1 MRRFFALFSCIFLP
15 LSGTPQPA
23 LKAAPIRNGKGPAT
37 TKVVTIHDDRA
48 IRSYTPNQTVIQGM
62 IDRGVAQLT
71 GKPDATTAWQSLVST
86 DDVVGIKVYTK
97 SGGVT
102 GTRMPVVEAVIEGL
116 LQAGLAPGQIIVWDK
131 RLEYLRA
138 AGYLELADR
147 YGIRLEGSAEK
158 GYDESTFYDTAL
170 VGKLVWGDLEFGRKG
185 KSVGR
190 RSFVSKLITED
201 ITRFISIAP
210 LLNHY
215 QAGVAGHIY
224 SLALGS
230 ADNTYRFEASKTH
243 LNIAAPELYAME
255 ILGDRV
261 ALNIVDALICQYQG
275 ERQSLLHYS
284 SILNELRL
292 SRDPVALDVLSI
304 RELEKQRKIAELP
317 LQKPD
322 MELYYNAGLLQL
334 GTFDPKK
341 VEVERIE
348 AAD

>member
-15 LSGTPQPA
+15 LSATPQPT
-23 LKAAPIRNGKGPAT
+23 LKADATRAGNGLPEST
-37 TKVVTIHDDRA
+37 IVTVHDARA
-48 IRSYTPNQTVIQGM
+48 LNSYTPIQSVIDRM
-62 IDRGVAQLT
+62 VDRGVTRLT
-71 GKPDATTAWQSLVST
+71 GKPDATAAWRSLVST
-86 DDVVGIKVYTK
+86 NDVVGIKVYTR

-102 GTRMPVVEAVIEGL
+102 GTRMSVVEAVIEGL
-116 LQAGLAPGQIIVWDK
+116 LQAGLPPKQIIVWDK
-131 RLEYLRA
+131 RLEDLRA
-138 AGYLELADR
+138 AGYFELAER
-147 YGIRLEGSAEK
+147 HGVLIEGSAEN

-170 VGKLVWGDLEFGRKG
+170 VGKLVWGDLEFGREGKG
-185 KSVGR
+185 VGR
-190 RSFVSKLITED
+190 KSFVSKLITKD

-215 QAGVAGHIY
+215 QAGVAGHVY
-224 SLALGS
+224 GLALGS

-284 SILNELRL
+284 SILNELRF
-292 SRDPVALDVLSI
+292 SRDPLALDVMSI
-304 RELEKQRKIAELP
+304 RELEKQRRIAELP
-317 LQKPD
+317 LQEPD
-322 MELYYNAGLLQL
+322 MELYYNAGLLQI

-341 VEVERIE
+341 VSVEKIE
-348 AAD
+348 AVK